1 MIPSTRRL
9 IVALASL
16 VALGLVAPRPAAAA
30 EKQVV
35 CKDGTKDDGGR
46 GACSGHGGID
56 QAATDKADKAAAAK
70 EAKAKDKKEKEDA
83 KAKEKQQKD
92 EAKAR
97 KDAEKAKQPAEP
109 KAAKGHDEST
119 TVTCEDGTTS
129 KGGRGACSGHGGI
142 KEAAPVKASAEKSEK
157 AAKPATHTAEKPAS
171 AAKEPRASGEKADPA
186 KGPPTARCKDGSL
199 SYSEHH
205 SGACSN
211 HGGVE
216 EWLDKK

>member
-1 MIPSTRRL
+1 MTPSTRRL
-9 IVALASL
+9 VVALASF
-16 VALGLVAPRPAAAA
+16 VALSLVAPAPASAAA
-30 EKQVV
+30 EKKVI
-35 CKDGTKDDGGR
+35 CKDGSTDEGGR

-70 EAKAKDKKEKEDA
+70 EAKAKEKKAKEEA
-83 KAKEKQQKD
+83 KAKEKKQKD

-97 KDAEKAKQPAEP
+97 KDAEKAKTPAEP
-109 KAAKGHDEST
+109 KAAAT
-119 TVTCEDGTTS
+119 P
-129 KGGRGACSGHGGI
+129 
-142 KEAAPVKASAEKSEK
+142 APQ
-157 AAKPATHTAEKPAS
+157 PATHAAEKPAS